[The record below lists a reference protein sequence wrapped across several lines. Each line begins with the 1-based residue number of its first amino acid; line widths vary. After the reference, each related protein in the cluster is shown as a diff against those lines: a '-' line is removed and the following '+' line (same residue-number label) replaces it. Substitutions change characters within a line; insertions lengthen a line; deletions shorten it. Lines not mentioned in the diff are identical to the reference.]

1 MTREEQVKIITEVLD
16 NELYEPAC
24 ELCAY
29 ENKINTTLC
38 DWCKISL
45 DNFLLSDEA
54 ARAIAEKIMNELE
67 SAATSSTRSE

>member
-1 MTREEQVKIITEVLD
+1 MTREEQIKTIIEVLD

-38 DWCKISL
+38 DLCKIAL
-45 DNFLLSDEA
+45 DNFLLSDKA

-67 SAATSSTRSE
+67 NAATSSTRSE